1 MANPTPGKRIHEE
14 GDLVFAK
21 MKGYMPWPAKVMKR
35 SGGGKYRV
43 KFYGS
48 FDIGRNLKLGDVYK
62 YEEFRY
68 KYQMSPKITKIYKQ
82 ALREIEHYPEIIG
95 LEEVV
100 DEGISVEM
108 EVEKIVS
115 RKKVERKLHYE
126 VMWKDGSTTWEPA
139 RNLTNCKL
147 LLRDFLQSVKAG
159 GGVAGLK
166 MRLQKTSSGQEWKRR
181 DVVEERTMVQT
192 ESRQRQAVQDQSC
205 IASSTRSSRSKQSKK
220 SPCISP
226 PVLIDL
232 DTPPPVQNDH
242 HTPPPV
248 QNDHHTP
255 PPVQIFYHTPPP
267 VLVNNQI
274 IPPILINDQKDYFK
288 LCADPRLWAYEEVV
302 GQLCQ
307 MDKKLKISDLKPLLD
322 KKVDGDVLLKC
333 SLDILMNVLKLDF
346 TVAMRVDSQIS
357 KMKKTVEMLD
367 VIVIK

>member
-1 MANPTPGKRIHEE
+1 MVNPTPGKQIHEE

-126 VMWKDGSTTWEPA
+126 VMWKDGSITWEPA
-139 RNLTNCKL
+139 RNLTNCRL

-166 MRLQKTSSGQEWKRR
+166 KLQETSPGQEWERR
-181 DVVEERTMVQT
+181 DAVEERTMVQT
-192 ESRQRQAVQDQSC
+192 ESSQRQAGQEQSS
-205 IASSTRSSRSKQSKK
+205 IASSTRSYRSKQSKK
-220 SPCISP
+220 SPSISP
-226 PVLIDL
+226 VVLIDH
-232 DTPPPVQNDH
+232 DTPPPVLIN
-242 HTPPPV
+242 
-248 QNDHHTP
+248 NYTP
-255 PPVQIFYHTPPP
+255 PPVQIYNHTPPP

-274 IPPILINDQKDYFK
+274 IPPVLINDQKDYFK

-307 MDKKLKISDLKPLLD
+307 MDKKLKITDLKTLID